1 MARAIRVTED
11 NQQAIVIDSMSIVLA
26 EDRSMLHEDDRPK
39 PFVEELTDNMG
50 GYYVRFYVLED
61 PTIKRDKYVF
71 VRQADFTE
79 DYKAN
84 IPSNPLLWF
93 SASRKLA

>member
-11 NQQAIVIDSMSIVLA
+11 NEQAITIDSMSIVLA

-39 PFVEELTDNMG
+39 PFFQELAENMG
-50 GYYVRFYVLED
+50 GYYIRFYALED

-71 VRQADFTE
+71 VSQADFAKNYT
-79 DYKAN
+79 AN

-93 SASRKLA
+93 KATAK